1 MHAHFQRWQQG
12 PAWDNKLFTR
22 NLVQVAW
29 SGTNNGAI
37 LQPQK
42 TGIGFTSPRQIRVL
56 IIPKALTEADY
67 HPVGKGLVNAN
78 AREKSFPGHWAS
90 IPPTSGIYDAGM
102 IRIHRGLRRVLWMK
116 GIQSHPALRAAL
128 RLRGS
133 AESRN
138 PVLLLAGR

>member
-1 MHAHFQRWQQG
+1 VHAHFQRWQQG

-67 HPVGKGLVNAN
+67 HPEVGQWGEIYEDPA
-78 AREKSFPGHWAS
+78 G
-90 IPPTSGIYDAGM
+90 SGSSP
-102 IRIHRGLRRVLWMK
+102 IRSLTALWK
-116 GIQSHPALRAAL
+116 RCLHPRY
-128 RLRGS
+128 RS
-133 AESRN
+133 
-138 PVLLLAGR
+138 VV